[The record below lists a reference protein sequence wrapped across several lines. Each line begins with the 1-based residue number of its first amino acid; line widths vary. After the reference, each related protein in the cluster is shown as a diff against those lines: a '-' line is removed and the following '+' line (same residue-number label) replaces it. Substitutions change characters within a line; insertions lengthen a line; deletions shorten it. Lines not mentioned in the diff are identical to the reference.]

1 MSRAVPTIDDIQLD
15 PVLAIRQRTRARLAA
30 TPVAGLAGDVQQRLG
45 RASHEVELRGL
56 IHGEDALDKLDTLQ
70 DKVVSGEEVDLTAD
84 ITTALE
90 IAKMVVVEAE
100 FEELAG
106 HPNRFEYRIVLRESP
121 PLPEPA
127 SLAPFGG
134 LEGFDTGFDMDAL
147 GDVLGDI
154 SDLAGDLQGA
164 MDMLGDVLS
173 GLEALAGLASLD
185 AGNPLQPMQ
194 DQAGSLGDTGAGAG
208 EASAGLRGLTEGS

>member
-15 PVLAIRQRTRARLAA
+15 PVLVIRQRTRARIDS
-30 TPVAGLAGDVQQRLG
+30 TPVVGLAGDVQQRLG

-70 DKVVSGEEVDLTAD
+70 DKLIAGDEVDFTAD

-90 IAKMVVVEAE
+90 IAKMVVIEAE

-106 HPNRFEYRIVLRESP
+106 HPNRFEYRLVLRESP

-134 LEGFDTGFDMDAL
+134 LEGFDTGFDTDL
-147 GDVLGDI
+147 LGDI
-154 SDLAGDLQGA
+154 ADIAGDLQGA
-164 MDMLGDVLS
+164 MEMLGDVMS
-173 GLEALAGLASLD
+173 GLEALAGLAGLD

-194 DQAGSLGDTGAGAG
+194 DQAGSLGDSGAGAG
-208 EASAGLRGLTEGS
+208 AASAGLRGLTEGS

>member
-15 PVLAIRQRTRARLAA
+15 PVLAIRQRTRARLGA
-30 TPVAGLAGDVQQRLG
+30 TPVVGLAGDVQQRLG

-56 IHGEDALDKLDTLQ
+56 LHGEDALDKLDALQ
-70 DKVVSGEEVDLTAD
+70 DKVVRGEEVDFTAD

-106 HPNRFEYRIVLRESP
+106 HPNRFEYRLLLRESP

-127 SLAPFGG
+127 AAAPFGG
-134 LEGFDTGFDMDAL
+134 LEGFDTGFDTDI
-147 GDVLGDI
+147 LGDI

-164 MDMLGDVLS
+164 MEMLGDVMA
-173 GLEALAGLASLD
+173 GLDALAGLASLD

-194 DQAGSLGDTGAGAG
+194 DQAGALGDTGASAG
-208 EASAGLRGLTEGS
+208 DAGAGLRGLTGGG

>member
-15 PVLAIRQRTRARLAA
+15 PVLVIRQRTRARIDS
-30 TPVAGLAGDVQQRLG
+30 TPVVGLAGDVQQRLG

-70 DKVVSGEEVDLTAD
+70 DKLVAGDEVDFTAD

-90 IAKMVVVEAE
+90 IAKMVVIEAE

-106 HPNRFEYRIVLRESP
+106 HPNRFEYRLVLRESP

-134 LEGFDTGFDMDAL
+134 LEGFDTGFDT
-147 GDVLGDI
+147 DVLGDI
-154 SDLAGDLQGA
+154 ADMAGDLQGA
-164 MDMLGDVLS
+164 MEMLGDVMS

>member
-15 PVLAIRQRTRARLAA
+15 PVLVIRQRVLARINP
-30 TPVAGLAGDVQQRLG
+30 TPVIGLAGDVQQRLG

-56 IHGEDALDKLDTLQ
+56 LHGADALDKLDTLQ
-70 DKVVSGEEVDLTAD
+70 GKVASGEEVDFTAD

-90 IAKMVVVEAE
+90 VARMVVVEAE

-106 HPNRFEYRIVLRESP
+106 HPDRFEYRLLLRESP

-134 LEGFDTGFDMDAL
+134 LEGLDTGFDTDI
-147 GDVLGDI
+147 LGDI
-154 SDLAGDLQGA
+154 ADMAGELQGA
-164 MDMLGDVLS
+164 MELLGDVMA
-173 GLEALAGLASLD
+173 GLDALAGLAGLD

-194 DQAGSLGDTGAGAG
+194 DHAGSLQSTGAGAG
-208 EASAGLRGLTEGS
+208 AASAGLRGLTEGT

>member
-15 PVLAIRQRTRARLAA
+15 PVLVIRQRTRTRLGP
-30 TPVAGLAGDVQQRLG
+30 TPVVGLAGDVQQRLG

-56 IHGEDALDKLDTLQ
+56 LHGEDALDKLDALQ
-70 DKVVSGEEVDLTAD
+70 DKVVAGEEVDFTAD

-90 IAKMVVVEAE
+90 IAKMIVVEAE

-106 HPNRFEYRIVLRESP
+106 HPNRFEYRLLLRESP

-134 LEGFDTGFDMDAL
+134 LEGFDVGFDT
-147 GDVLGDI
+147 DVLGDI
-154 SDLAGDLQGA
+154 ADMAGELQGA
-164 MDMLGDVLS
+164 MDLLGDVMA
-173 GLEALAGLASLD
+173 GLDALAGLASLD

-194 DQAGSLGDTGAGAG
+194 DQAGSLGDAGAG
-208 EASAGLRGLTEGS
+208 SGEAVGGLRGLTEGS

>member
-15 PVLAIRQRTRARLAA
+15 PVLVIRQRTRARIDSV
-30 TPVAGLAGDVQQRLG
+30 PVVGLAGDVQQRLG

-56 IHGEDALDKLDTLQ
+56 IYGEDALDKLDTLQ
-70 DKVVSGEEVDLTAD
+70 DKLVAGEEVDFTAD

-90 IAKMVVVEAE
+90 MAKMVVVEAE

-106 HPNRFEYRIVLRESP
+106 HPNRFEYRLVLRESP

-134 LEGFDTGFDMDAL
+134 LEGFDTGFDT
-147 GDVLGDI
+147 DVLGDI
-154 SDLAGDLQGA
+154 ADMAGDLQGA
-164 MDMLGDVLS
+164 MEMLGDVMS
-173 GLEALAGLASLD
+173 GLEALAGLAGLAGLD
-185 AGNPLQPMQ
+185 GGNPLQPMQ
-194 DQAGSLGDTGAGAG
+194 DHAGSLGDTGAGAG

>member
-15 PVLAIRQRTRARLAA
+15 PVLAIRQRTRTRLGP
-30 TPVAGLAGDVQQRLG
+30 TPVVGLAGDVQQRLG

-56 IHGEDALDKLDTLQ
+56 LHGDDALDKLDALQ
-70 DKVVSGEEVDLTAD
+70 DKVTSGEEVDFTAD

-90 IAKMVVVEAE
+90 IAKMVIVEAE

-106 HPNRFEYRIVLRESP
+106 HPNRFEYRLLLRESP

-134 LEGFDTGFDMDAL
+134 LEGFDVGFDT
-147 GDVLGDI
+147 DVLGDI
-154 SDLAGDLQGA
+154 ADMAGELQGA
-164 MDMLGDVLS
+164 MELLGDVMA
-173 GLEALAGLASLD
+173 GLDALAGLAGLSP
-185 AGNPLQPMQ
+185 GNPLQPMQ
-194 DQAGSLGDTGAGAG
+194 DQTGSLADAGGGAGDAIG
-208 EASAGLRGLTEGS
+208 GLRGLTEGT

>member
-15 PVLAIRQRTRARLAA
+15 PVLVIRQRTRARLDSTA
-30 TPVAGLAGDVQQRLG
+30 VVGLAGDVQQRLG

-56 IHGEDALDKLDTLQ
+56 IHGEDALDTLDTLQ
-70 DKVVSGEEVDLTAD
+70 DKVVTGDEVDFTAD

-106 HPNRFEYRIVLRESP
+106 HPNRFEYRLLLRESP

-134 LEGFDTGFDMDAL
+134 LEGFDTGFDTDM
-147 GDVLGDI
+147 LGDI
-154 SDLAGDLQGA
+154 ADMAGDLQGA
-164 MDMLGDVLS
+164 MEMLGDVMA

-194 DQAGSLGDTGAGAG
+194 DQAGSLGDTGAGAS
-208 EASAGLRGLTEGS
+208 EAGAGLRGLTEGG

>member
-15 PVLAIRQRTRARLAA
+15 PVLVIRQRTRARLDS
-30 TPVAGLAGDVQQRLG
+30 TPVVGLAGDVQQRLG
-45 RASHEVELRGL
+45 RSSHEVELRGL
-56 IHGEDALDKLDTLQ
+56 IHGEDALDKLDALQ
-70 DKVVSGEEVDLTAD
+70 DKVVSGEEVDFTAD

-106 HPNRFEYRIVLRESP
+106 HPNRFEYRLVLRESP

-134 LEGFDTGFDMDAL
+134 LEGFDTGFDT
-147 GDVLGDI
+147 DVLGDI
-154 SDLAGDLQGA
+154 ADMAGELQDA
-164 MDMLGDVLS
+164 MEMLGDVMA
-173 GLEALAGLASLD
+173 GLEALAGLANLE

-194 DQAGSLGDTGAGAG
+194 DHAGSLEGTGAGAS